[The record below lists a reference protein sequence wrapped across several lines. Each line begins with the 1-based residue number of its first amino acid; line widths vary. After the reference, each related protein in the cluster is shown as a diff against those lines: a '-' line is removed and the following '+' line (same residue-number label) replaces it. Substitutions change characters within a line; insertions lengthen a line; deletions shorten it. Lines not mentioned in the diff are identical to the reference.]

1 MYLGT
6 HFGIF
11 SRTSIQELGI
21 YIDYLVPLKLEW
33 SGYLMIKVGA
43 VIPLFGIFQQSL
55 ASFLHK
61 TMKPFVSN
69 EKSLKK
75 PLYRKGSRILRIGVT
90 NR

>member
-33 SGYLMIKVGA
+33 SGYLMIKVGV
-43 VIPLFGIFQQSL
+43 VILLFGILQQS
-55 ASFLHK
+55 AY
-61 TMKPFVSN
+61 
-69 EKSLKK
+69 LKLV
-75 PLYRKGSRILRIGVT
+75 PSSQILESDAAVGI
-90 NR
+90 

>member
-33 SGYLMIKVGA
+33 SGYLMIKVGV
-43 VIPLFGIFQQSL
+43 VIPLFVIFQQS
-55 ASFLHK
+55 AY
-61 TMKPFVSN
+61 
-69 EKSLKK
+69 LKLV
-75 PLYRKGSRILRIGVT
+75 PSSQILESDAAVGI
-90 NR
+90 

>member
-43 VIPLFGIFQQSL
+43 VIPLFGTFQQS
-55 ASFLHK
+55 A
-61 TMKPFVSN
+61 
-69 EKSLKK
+69 
-75 PLYRKGSRILRIGVT
+75 
-90 NR
+90 

>member
-33 SGYLMIKVGA
+33 SGYLILKVGV
-43 VIPLFGIFQQSL
+43 VIPLFGICQQS
-55 ASFLHK
+55 AY
-61 TMKPFVSN
+61 
-69 EKSLKK
+69 LKLV
-75 PLYRKGSRILRIGVT
+75 PSSQILESDNAKGI
-90 NR
+90 

>member
-43 VIPLFGIFQQSL
+43 VIPLFSIFQQS
-55 ASFLHK
+55 AY
-61 TMKPFVSN
+61 
-69 EKSLKK
+69 LKLV
-75 PLYRKGSRILRIGVT
+75 PSSQILESDAAVGI
-90 NR
+90 

>member
-43 VIPLFGIFQQSL
+43 VIPLFGIFQQS
-55 ASFLHK
+55 AY
-61 TMKPFVSN
+61 
-69 EKSLKK
+69 LKLV
-75 PLYRKGSRILRIGVT
+75 PSSQILESDAAVVILIST
-90 NR
+90 KNLNF

>member
-33 SGYLMIKVGA
+33 FGYLMIKVGA
-43 VIPLFGIFQQSL
+43 VIPLFGIFQRSAYL
-55 ASFLHK
+55 K
-61 TMKPFVSN
+61 FVPS
-69 EKSLKK
+69 SQ
-75 PLYRKGSRILRIGVT
+75 ILESDAAVGI
-90 NR
+90 